1 MMAMPWRITPRGT
14 GIESNPVTGTSGRRT
29 SQRAQGG
36 PSMNQEQVLLQAFTE
51 NPADDV
57 CRQVFADWLEE
68 QGEGV
73 SPDLRHRDGII
84 TVWPDGTV
92 FWHLEARTWL
102 LGRLAGPLPRCGRCG
117 HVVGFPTWSPEA

>member
-1 MMAMPWRITPRGT
+1 
-14 GIESNPVTGTSGRRT
+14 
-29 SQRAQGG
+29 
-36 PSMNQEQVLLQAFTE
+36 MNQEEALLQAFTE

-73 SPDLRHRDGII
+73 SPDLRRHGII
-84 TVWPDGTV
+84 TVWPDGMV
-92 FWHLEARTWL
+92 FWRLEEEPRTWL

-117 HVVGFPTWSPEA
+117 HVVGLPIWSPMVRKWSCVSCELEDHPGDY